1 MKKLLYI
8 WVAILLSACVKD
20 GHDAG
25 DDLKGTGSISGQ
37 LSYHDKFNGR
47 GEQRLLANKKV
58 YLSYIPGDS
67 VNYIYYATTDP
78 QGNFTFKR
86 VYDGREYMLFF
97 ADSVNGIHFSKY
109 LTVTAPKD
117 SVKMMAE
124 NDTLR
129 QNGML
134 FYVLDNQLQPLKDVE
149 VGLFNNG
156 ELFQSDTTNKLSI
169 EQKRSDMYGRV
180 IFYNYKEGRYYLR
193 AKTSSPAGA
202 ISADTSFHF
211 RGAGISADTI
221 LMKTTPSLKNTLLVR
236 TVDEAGKPL
245 PGIPFCLYNNPLLF
259 NVESCASSNR
269 KETSGA
275 DGTLKITNILPG
287 EYYLYAETKVNN
299 TDYRGKL
306 TLTVNASGQTNADIV
321 LKKITPNELVVRA
334 VDEAG
339 NPLPGMTV
347 CLFNNPLQFGIE
359 TCTGNYKSETTKE
372 DGLAKFSTLPAANYY
387 LYAGFTF
394 NNTEYRGKAVI
405 YVNAAGQT
413 SADLV
418 LKKIV
423 PASELEITARDLAGT
438 PVNSTKLYFFTS
450 KVLYD
455 ADTTL
460 GNVRE
465 ANTEQN
471 GKITIQNMAEGRY
484 YIRARV
490 VVGGSVVMKGADSVT
505 VVNSPVK
512 ILKTVYVQ

>member
-1 MKKLLYI
+1 M
-8 WVAILLSACVKD
+8 AMLLSACVKD

-47 GEQRLLANKKV
+47 GEQRLLPNKKV

-67 VNYIYYATTDP
+67 VNYVYHATTDA

-86 VYDGREYMLFF
+86 VYEDREYMLFF
-97 ADSVNGIHFSKY
+97 ADSMNGIHFSKY
-109 LTVTAPKD
+109 LTVKASKD
-117 SVKMMAE
+117 SVKIVAE

-134 FYVLDNQLQPLKDVE
+134 FYVLDNQLQPLKDVD

-169 EQKRSDMYGRV
+169 EQKKSDMYGRV

-193 AKTSSPAGA
+193 AKTGSPAGA
-202 ISADTSFHF
+202 ISADTSFSF
-211 RGAGISADTI
+211 RGAGISSDTI
-221 LMKTTPSLKNTLLVR
+221 LMKTTLSLKNTLLVR
-236 TVDEAGKPL
+236 TVDEAGKLL

-259 NVESCASSNR
+259 NVESCVPSNR

-275 DGTLKITNILPG
+275 DGSLKITNIQPG

-306 TLTVNASGQTNADIV
+306 TVTVNASGQTNADIV

-339 NPLPGMTV
+339 NPLPGISV

-359 TCTGNYKSETTKE
+359 SCTGNYKTETTKE
-372 DGLAKFSTLPAANYY
+372 DGFAKFNTLTAANYY
-387 LYAGFTF
+387 LYAGFAF
-394 NNTEYRGKAVI
+394 NNTEYRGKGMVF
-405 YVNAAGQT
+405 VNAAGQT
-413 SADLV
+413 STDLV

-423 PASELEITARDLAGT
+423 PANELEITARDLAGT

-465 ANTEQN
+465 TSTEQN
-471 GKITIQNMAEGRY
+471 GKITIQNMPEGRY

-490 VVGGSVVMKGADSVT
+490 VVGGQVVMKGADSVM
-505 VVNSPVK
+505 VVNSPVR